1 MYIFYLHCSRLHLAQ
16 TYIEHAKLLPFDEIL
31 ESDEKHTE
39 NIKNDKAS
47 VRIKKEMTNA
57 MALERR
63 KKRNEK

>member
-1 MYIFYLHCSRLHLAQ
+1 MAQ

-31 ESDEKHTE
+31 ESEEQHNE
-39 NIKNDKAS
+39 NIKNERAA